1 MVGKIKIKNMQEKK
15 IFIIED
21 DVNLLYGLESQ
32 FNNAGFIVEISDA
45 EDEEEAV
52 LDALRKFSPDI
63 IVLDLILPKIEG
75 FELLKKIKTDD
86 ELQEKEIFI
95 FTDLSD
101 EDSRERSLEMGADYV
116 FFKEDFDTFS
126 FSEKVI
132 KIVKNKKKM
141 DIEIDEDESAFDLVI
156 D

>member
-1 MVGKIKIKNMQEKK
+1 MQDKK
-15 IFIIED
+15 IFIVED

-32 FNNAGFIVEISDA
+32 FNNAGFIVEINDA

-52 LDALRKFSPDI
+52 LQAMRKFKPDY
-63 IVLDLILPKIEG
+63 IVLDLILPKVEG
-75 FELLKKIKTDD
+75 FELLKKIKADD
-86 ELQEKEIFI
+86 EMQEKEVFI

-132 KIVKNKKKM
+132 KIIKNKKKM
-141 DIEIDEDESAFDLVI
+141 DIEVDEDESAFDLVI